1 MLSENYQKM
10 VDEVGDI
17 TASELKEKL
26 EKKLGKDFYKLEEV
40 MLGQFYLLKAIQSPE
55 RTEAF
60 EKVFFSKVLSGEI
73 DINTIYKNL
82 SK

>member
-26 EKKLGKDFYKLEEV
+26 KKKLGKDFYKLEEV
-40 MLGQFYLLKAIQSPE
+40 MLGNFSLFKAIQSPE

-60 EKVFFSKVLSGEI
+60 EKVFFTKVLSGEI
-73 DINTIYKNL
+73 DINTVYGKIF
-82 SK
+82 